1 MLRERGHV
9 PQKERDHDEPGDGEQ
24 GRPFDSEPLREGR
37 EEERTQREA
46 KRAARDVDG
55 HGESRACAAE
65 PMRERGG
72 GRMEG
77 RAAKAAGKENQRQH
91 GLRGR
96 QADEAQHRHGEDWPH
111 HHQDART
118 PRVREAAEPHLR
130 HRRRN
135 LVQHRQ
141 RACRGERQAESRDE
155 ERQEGCVD
163 VAVTVHHEVGAGHQQ
178 HRRMQPFT
186 KARQR
191 VPLAATTL
199 RSTRAV
205 ASSSSAI
212 LSARAE
218 AISTP
223 TPAAIPTIS
232 LIER

>member
-1 MLRERGHV
+1 MASSGVHSIPNRSANGANSSGPNEKPSV
-9 PQKERDHDEPGDGEQ
+9 PPVMWTDIASPG
-24 GRPFDSEPLREGR
+24 R
-37 EEERTQREA
+37 
-46 KRAARDVDG
+46 V
-55 HGESRACAAE
+55 AAE

-72 GRMEG
+72 RRMEG

-96 QADEAQHRHGEDWPH
+96 QADEAEHRHREDWPG

-118 PRVREAAEPHLR
+118 PRVREPAEPHLR

-155 ERQEGCVD
+155 QRQQRRVD
-163 VAVTVHHEVGAGHQQ
+163 VAVAVHHEVGAGHQQ

-191 VPLAATTL
+191 VPLAATTR

-223 TPAAIPTIS
+223 TPAAMASHQPDREVDVDV
-232 LIER
+232 LPA